1 MNAMM
6 VNPALQ
12 INLTSSRPETEER
25 FDFNQR
31 PLVVIWEVTQACDL
45 KCQHCRA
52 CAQPFRDLRELT
64 SVEAKRLIN
73 EVAEMGAPLLVFTG
87 GDPLKRPDIYQLVE
101 YAAKRGVHPS
111 LTPSATP
118 LLTREAVAKLKASEL
133 TRLAVS
139 LDASTAA
146 VHDGFRGVP
155 GSWQRTVDVISWA
168 EEVGLQLQINT
179 TVTQRNQHDLQGIA
193 ELLNKRKI
201 ALWSL
206 FFLVPTGRGQLADML
221 SAEEAEEVF
230 GTLYELSKRVHFHIK
245 TTEGQHYRRFVLQQV
260 ARSRAANIRSADAPT
275 WRPDSRPG
283 VNDGKGFVFI
293 SHIGDVY
300 PSGFLPMSGGNI
312 RQQPLAEIYRE
323 SSIFRALR
331 DPDCLKGKCGL
342 CEFRNICGGSR
353 ARAFAV
359 TGDMFASDPCC
370 AYEPKALP
378 VHPSGIPSV
387 SGVSRLS

>member
-1 MNAMM
+1 MSAAMLN
-6 VNPALQ
+6 VPLQ
-12 INLTSSRPETEER
+12 RRPVQRQFAREER

-73 EVAEMGAPLLVFTG
+73 EVAEMGAPLFVFTG

-101 YAAKRGVHPS
+101 YAAHRGVHPS

-118 LLTREAVAKLKASEL
+118 LLTCEAVAKLKASGL

-146 VHDGFRGVP
+146 IHDGFRGVP

-168 EEVGLQLQINT
+168 EEAGLQLQINT
-179 TVTQRNQHDLQGIA
+179 TVTQRNKRDLPAIA
-193 ELLNKRKI
+193 KLLNERKI

-221 SAEEAEEVF
+221 RAEEAEEVF
-230 GTLYELSKRVHFHIK
+230 GTLYELSKQVHFHVK
-245 TTEGQHYRRFVLQQV
+245 TTEAQHYRRFVLQQV
-260 ARSRAANIRSADAPT
+260 ARSRATNIESAPT

-300 PSGFLPMSGGNI
+300 PSGFLPMAGGNI
-312 RQQPLAEIYRE
+312 RHQPLAEIYRE

-342 CEFRNICGGSR
+342 CEFRNVCGGSR
-353 ARAFAV
+353 ARAYAV
-359 TGDMFASDPCC
+359 TGDMFAPDPCC
-370 AYEPKALP
+370 AYEPKLLR
-378 VHPSGIPSV
+378 VHA
-387 SGVSRLS
+387 

>member
-6 VNPALQ
+6 LNPPLQ
-12 INLTSSRPETEER
+12 INLTSSQPAGEER

-73 EVAEMGAPLLVFTG
+73 EVAEMGAPLFVFTG

-101 YAAKRGVHPS
+101 YAAERGVHPS

-118 LLTREAVAKLKASEL
+118 LLTREAVARLKASEL

-146 VHDGFRGVP
+146 IHDGFRGVP

-179 TVTQRNQHDLQGIA
+179 TVTQRNKHDLPAIA
-193 ELLNKRKI
+193 ELLNEHKI

-221 SAEEAEEVF
+221 SAEEAEEIF
-230 GTLYELSKRVHFHIK
+230 GTLYKLSKQVHFHIK

-260 ARSRAANIRSADAPT
+260 TSARAANIGSTDAPT

-359 TGDMFASDPCC
+359 TGDMFAPDPCC
-370 AYEPKALP
+370 VYEPKALQM
-378 VHPSGIPSV
+378 HAFGIPGV
-387 SGVSRLS
+387 SGVGALR

>member
-6 VNPALQ
+6 LNPPLQ
-12 INLTSSRPETEER
+12 INLTSSQPAGEER

-73 EVAEMGAPLLVFTG
+73 EVAEMGAPLFVFTG

-101 YAAKRGVHPS
+101 YAAERGVHPS

-118 LLTREAVAKLKASEL
+118 LLTREAVAKLKASAL

-146 VHDGFRGVP
+146 IHDGFRGVP
-155 GSWQRTVDVISWA
+155 GSWQRTVDVVSWA

-179 TVTQRNQHDLQGIA
+179 TVTQRNKHDLPAIA
-193 ELLNKRKI
+193 ELLNKHKI

-230 GTLYELSKRVHFHIK
+230 DTLYKLSKQMHFHIK

-260 ARSRAANIRSADAPT
+260 AGSRAANIKSADAPT

-293 SHIGDVY
+293 SHVGDVY

-359 TGDMFASDPCC
+359 TGDMFAPDPCC
-370 AYEPKALP
+370 VYEPKHLQMHAF
-378 VHPSGIPSV
+378 GIPGV
-387 SGVSRLS
+387 SGVGALR

>member
-1 MNAMM
+1 MSAAMLN
-6 VNPALQ
+6 VPLQ
-12 INLTSSRPETEER
+12 RRPVQPQCAREER

-73 EVAEMGAPLLVFTG
+73 EVAEMGAPLFVFTG

-118 LLTREAVAKLKASEL
+118 LLTREAVAKLKASGL

-146 VHDGFRGVP
+146 IHDGFRGVS

-179 TVTQRNQHDLQGIA
+179 TVTQRNKRDLPAIA
-193 ELLNKRKI
+193 KLLNQRKI

-230 GTLYELSKRVHFHIK
+230 GTLYELSKQSHFHIK
-245 TTEGQHYRRFVLQQV
+245 TTEAQHYRRFVLQQV
-260 ARSRAANIRSADAPT
+260 ARSRAASLESADAPT

-300 PSGFLPMSGGNI
+300 PSGFLPMAGGNI
-312 RQQPLAEIYRE
+312 RHQPLAEIYRE

-331 DPDCLKGKCGL
+331 DPDCLKGKCGI

-353 ARAFAV
+353 ARAYAV
-359 TGDMFASDPCC
+359 TGDMFAPDPCC
-370 AYEPKALP
+370 AYEPKGMQ
-378 VHPSGIPSV
+378 VHA
-387 SGVSRLS
+387 

>member
-6 VNPALQ
+6 VNPLQ
-12 INLTSSRPETEER
+12 INLTSSQPAGEER

-73 EVAEMGAPLLVFTG
+73 EVAEMGAPLFVFTG

-101 YAAKRGVHPS
+101 YAAERGVHPS

-118 LLTREAVAKLKASEL
+118 LLTREAVAKLKASAL

-146 VHDGFRGVP
+146 IHDGFRGVP
-155 GSWQRTVDVISWA
+155 GSWQRTVDVVSWA

-179 TVTQRNQHDLQGIA
+179 TVTQRNKHDLPAIA
-193 ELLNKRKI
+193 ELLNKHKI

-230 GTLYELSKRVHFHIK
+230 DTLYKLSKQMHFHIK

-260 ARSRAANIRSADAPT
+260 AGSRAANIKSADAPT

-293 SHIGDVY
+293 SHVGDVY

-359 TGDMFASDPCC
+359 TGDMFAPDPCC
-370 AYEPKALP
+370 VYEPKPLQMHAF
-378 VHPSGIPSV
+378 GIPGV
-387 SGVSRLS
+387 SGVGALR

>member
-6 VNPALQ
+6 VNPLQ
-12 INLTSSRPETEER
+12 INLTSSQPAGEER

-73 EVAEMGAPLLVFTG
+73 EVAEMGAPLFVFTG

-101 YAAKRGVHPS
+101 YAAERGVHPS

-118 LLTREAVAKLKASEL
+118 LLTREAVARLKASEL

-146 VHDGFRGVP
+146 IHDGFRGVP

-179 TVTQRNQHDLQGIA
+179 TVTQRNKHDLPAIA
-193 ELLNKRKI
+193 ELLNEHKI

-221 SAEEAEEVF
+221 SAEEAEEIF
-230 GTLYELSKRVHFHIK
+230 GTLYKLSKQVHFHIK

-260 ARSRAANIRSADAPT
+260 ASARAANIGSTDAPT

-359 TGDMFASDPCC
+359 TGDMFAPDPCC
-370 AYEPKALP
+370 VYEPKALQM
-378 VHPSGIPSV
+378 HAFGIPGV
-387 SGVSRLS
+387 SGVGALR